1 MRSHGV
7 VADSVDRHKVA
18 ITAES
23 PRRNAVRASAL
34 PSLAVA
40 DERKSAEKTPSLPR
54 GSLFPGDEGPLAAVG
69 LYARGASIR

>member
-7 VADSVDRHKVA
+7 AVDSIDRHKVA

-23 PRRNAVRASAL
+23 PRRNVVRVGAL

-40 DERKSAEKTPSLPR
+40 DERRSAEKTPSLPR
-54 GSLFPGDEGPLAAVG
+54 GSLFPGDEGPLVAVG
-69 LYARGASIR
+69 LNARGASIR